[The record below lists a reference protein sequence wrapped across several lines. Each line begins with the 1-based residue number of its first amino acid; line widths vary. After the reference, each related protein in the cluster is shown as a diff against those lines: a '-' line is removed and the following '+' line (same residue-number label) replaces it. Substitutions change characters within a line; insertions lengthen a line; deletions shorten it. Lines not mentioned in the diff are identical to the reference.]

1 MEISKMTT
9 YNKRTRVLDFYMSLY
24 PNDEEG
30 KNINPNLTFANL
42 LIGMKRGS
50 KFYKIIGLEDSI
62 IRERIFVALA
72 DLYADKDYGEI
83 YNLWM
88 HGTNNVSRYSNL
100 CGYKA
105 MKCSFNNNRGK

>member
-1 MEISKMTT
+1 METSKMTT
-9 YNKRTRVLDFYMSLY
+9 YNKRTKVLDFYKSFY

-30 KNINPNLTFANL
+30 KNINPNLTFTSL
-42 LIGMKRGS
+42 LRGMKKGVD
-50 KFYKIIGLEDSI
+50 FYEMVGVGDSI

-72 DLYADKDYGEI
+72 DLYSNNDCGEI

-88 HGTNNVSRYSNL
+88 HGADNISIFNNL

-105 MKCSFNNNRGK
+105 MKCSF